1 MKGFEI
7 TINDEQQTVAVNKGT
22 VIISI
27 SCKFGL
33 SITGA
38 DDEEGVS
45 LRWNSSTVNMG
56 DKINITPI
64 DTDFTD
70 PPLEKTLTNSKDLLD
85 VYYNLKE
92 ILTKQGFIK

>member
-7 TINDEQQTVAVNKGT
+7 TINEEQQTVAVNKGT
-22 VIISI
+22 VIITI
-27 SCKFGL
+27 SCKLGL
-33 SITGA
+33 SITGG

-45 LRWNSSTVNMG
+45 LRWNSSTVNTG

-70 PPLEKTLTNSKDLLD
+70 PPLEKTLTNSKDILD